1 MKKVLK
7 VGCLSIVSF
16 FVLIL
21 VIGLIFGPPAEDTA
35 TLPVEVEQESPST
48 DHPPSPDPKMLVWDR
63 TPAEQGL
70 KVGDWIIAQGVSGPY
85 IGATAVR
92 LGDRNYGQFDEA
104 LLSDIDPQT
113 GKYFI
118 QTSGRLLQVF
128 KLSYDRDGYFDFAE
142 KFPVP
147 PNLKLGLIFINITNP
162 SQSSVIRQ
170 YNLLRL
176 HEQDHITD
184 LILSGQISEIHQ
196 TSGGDLLFIDIDDL
210 EESNLQLTAPDAEIS
225 QAMQQAKETASS
237 VMQKFFQ

>member
-7 VGCLSIVSF
+7 VGCLSIVGF

-21 VIGLIFGPPAEDTA
+21 VIGIILGPPADDTT
-35 TLPVEVEQESPST
+35 TLPVEVEPESPPAE
-48 DHPPSPDPKMLVWDR
+48 HPPPPNPKMLVWDE

-70 KVGDWIIAQGVSGPY
+70 KVGDWIIAQGVPGPY

-92 LGDRNYGQFDEA
+92 LGDRNYEQFDET
-104 LLSDIDPQT
+104 LLSNIDPQT

-128 KLSYDRDGYFDFAE
+128 KLSYDRGGYFDFAE

-147 PNLKLGLIFINITNP
+147 PNLKLGLIFINITKP

-176 HEQDHITD
+176 HKQDHITD

-196 TSGGDLLFIDIDDL
+196 TSGGDLLFITIDDL
-210 EESNLQLTAPDAEIS
+210 EKSIVQFTATDAEIS
-225 QAMQQAKETASS
+225 QAMQQAKENAAS